1 MGSSSRYLCM
11 YVSKGKRKEKE
22 KRWIWWE
29 RKEGMWKDSNAGL
42 QLPVRSEVNERAIAL
57 AMDSIK
63 CVG

>member
-1 MGSSSRYLCM
+1 M

-42 QLPVRSEVNERAIAL
+42 QLPVRSEVNELAIAL